1 MHVLLAPWLRTLILG
16 FLVLSSPLFFRMK
29 RNRLKEP
36 RFSVRTCGHTV
47 RVISILIFCVGLLLS
62 GLHAQSS
69 TLLQEGAFLF
79 LLGAVGLLLGDLF
92 VRVALGAELS
102 MQVPQGYRPVWA
114 ATTLLGLLLLFAS
127 VVLFMAWMHHR

>member
-102 MQVPQGYRPVWA
+102 KVPQGYGPVWA
-114 ATTLLGLLLLFAS
+114 ATTLLGLFLLFVS
-127 VVLFMAWMHHR
+127 VMLFVAWMHQR